1 MMSCMRW
8 CSVVLLSLGC
18 GAETPRSVATSVV
31 DAPDAVGLAELTRLD
46 LLPRF
51 KRSIE
56 VGSFSSYDRTGGN
69 DDGFPGAYSFVR
81 QEDEGL
87 VLVELDGPGVIYRI
101 WTPTPTDDIFAFY
114 IDGEAQPRLEI
125 PFRQLFTGE
134 REPFVSPVVGYGA
147 GGFYCYLPIAFE
159 RSIKVVAR
167 AETIQ
172 FYQMNFARYPD
183 DAGVVSFDGYRSPED
198 QRLLAGA
205 RELFSAAGR
214 DLSASVAP
222 PGAELQ
228 TRRTTHRLQPGGT
241 VSLFDVDSPGRIVG
255 IRVSPAS
262 AFAGKSRDTLIRMFW
277 DGDEDPAVLS
287 PVGDFF
293 G

>member
-8 CSVVLLSLGC
+8 CSVVLLSLDC

-31 DAPDAVGLAELTRLD
+31 DAPDAVGLAELTRL
-46 LLPRF
+46 
-51 KRSIE
+51 
-56 VGSFSSYDRTGGN
+56 DRTGGN

-172 FYQMNFARYPD
+172 FYQMNFAR
-183 DAGVVSFDGYRSPED
+183 VSR
-198 QRLLAGA
+198 
-205 RELFSAAGR
+205 
-214 DLSASVAP
+214 
-222 PGAELQ
+222 
-228 TRRTTHRLQPGGT
+228 
-241 VSLFDVDSPGRIVG
+241 
-255 IRVSPAS
+255 
-262 AFAGKSRDTLIRMFW
+262 
-277 DGDEDPAVLS
+277 
-287 PVGDFF
+287 
-293 G
+293 